1 MTETRAAI
9 LVLIG
14 TKAQFIKTAPVL
26 LELDRR
32 GIAYR
37 LVYTGQHSE
46 TFDVLEK
53 AFGTR
58 VADENLVPGVEAAT
72 HSSFAGWSA
81 AFWGRGL
88 RRIRSHAW
96 RDAVIAVVHGDTAS
110 TLFGALLARLGGLR
124 VAHIEAGLRS
134 ARLFDP
140 FPEELIRRLVSR
152 TASLHLAPDAVSAQ
166 HLSGRAGVVVDTGGN
181 TLQDALAAA
190 LCSCDDVRQGGG
202 GGYAIASIHRTENLS
217 DAARF
222 DFLIERIV
230 EAGETLPIRF
240 VLHPATRHRLA
251 KSGWAARLQGN
262 PRVQLVDRMD
272 YPAFVR
278 LMLGS
283 AFLMTDGGSNQEE
296 AAMMGLPTLL
306 LRMTTERA
314 DGLGDN
320 VVLSELDAKVIREFV
335 VLHAQAGWHVRT
347 LRGNS
352 PSAVVADELV
362 AAVAR
367 AKSAQ

>member
-26 LELDRR
+26 LEFDRR

-58 VADENLVPGVEAAT
+58 AADENLVPGVEAAT
-72 HSSFAGWSA
+72 HRTFAGWSA

-88 RRIRSHAW
+88 RRIRSDEWH
-96 RDAVIAVVHGDTAS
+96 DAVIAIVHGDTAS
-110 TLFGALLARLGGLR
+110 TLFGALLARLAGLR
-124 VAHIEAGLRS
+124 VAHVEAGLRS
-134 ARLFDP
+134 TRLFDP

-152 TASLHLAPDAVSAQ
+152 LASLHLAPDAVSARN
-166 HLSGRAGVVVDTGGN
+166 LSARKGVVVDTGGN
-181 TLQDALAAA
+181 TLRDALAGA
-190 LCSCDDVRQGGG
+190 LRGCEAVREGGG
-202 GGYAIASIHRTENLS
+202 GDYAIASVHRTENLS
-217 DAARF
+217 DGARF
-222 DFLIERIV
+222 EFLIERIV
-230 EAGETLPIRF
+230 EASETVPIRF

-251 KSGWAARLQGN
+251 KSGWTERLKGR

-278 LMLGS
+278 LMLGA

-320 VVLSELDAKVIREFV
+320 VVLSQLDAEVIREFV
-335 VLHAQAGWHVRT
+335 TLHARARWPVRT
-347 LRGNS
+347 LGGNS
-352 PSAVVADELV
+352 PSAIVADELV

-367 AKSAQ
+367 AKFV